1 MPNTISGFIP
11 SQEILYKYADLLVN
25 FALNSGKGVKPGEVV
40 QCNVPDI
47 AKPLALALQNVLLKA
62 GAHPMIR
69 LIPTGFDHDFFQNAN
84 DDQLTFFPTDYLK
97 ARTDLLDHNISII
110 ADVYPDELKDILPEK
125 IMKALSSKSPYMEWL
140 NLKEN
145 QGKFTWTLGLWG
157 TQAKADEVGLPLEE
171 YWQQIIEACYLD
183 KADPVAEWRQINAS
197 QEFIKKT
204 LNDMDIQWLHVQGAD
219 ADLHIQLGSDRVW
232 NGGSGRNV
240 PSFEIFTSPDWRGT
254 YGWIKFNQPVYRYG
268 QVMKDVRL
276 EFKDGLVVKAEA
288 QVGQALLSEM
298 LKTPNANKIGEYSLT
313 DKRMSRI
320 THVMAETLFD
330 ENISGPF
337 GNTHLAIGRSY
348 HDCFRG
354 NPADITAEEWAERGF
369 NHSAEHTDII
379 STTDRIVTAKLKN
392 GEEKIIYKD
401 GQFTFYDGK

>member
-1 MPNTISGFIP
+1 MSQEFIP
-11 SQEILYKYADLLVN
+11 STEILYKYADLLVN
-25 FALNSGKGVKPGEVV
+25 FALNSGNGVKPGEVV

-62 GAHPMIR
+62 GAQPMIR
-69 LIPTGFDHDFFQNAN
+69 LMPTGFDHDFFENAN
-84 DDQLTFFPTDYLK
+84 DDQLTFFPLEYMK
-97 ARTDLLDHNISII
+97 ARADLLDHNLSII
-110 ADVYPDELKDILPEK
+110 ADVYPDELKDVLPEK
-125 IMKALSSKSPYMEWL
+125 MMKALGSRRPYMEWL
-140 NLKEN
+140 NKKEN
-145 QGKFTWTLGLWG
+145 QGKFTWTLALWG
-157 TQAKADEVGLPLEE
+157 TQAKADEVGLTLEE

-183 KADPVAEWRQINAS
+183 KEDPVAEWRRINDS

-204 LNDMDIQWLHVQGAD
+204 LNDMDIQWLHIEGND
-219 ADLHIQLGSDRVW
+219 ADLHVQLGSDRVW
-232 NGGSGRNV
+232 NGGSGRNI
-240 PSFEIFTSPDWRGT
+240 PSFEIFTSPDWSGSH
-254 YGWIKFNQPVYRYG
+254 GWIRFNQPVYRYG
-268 QVMKDVRL
+268 QVMRDVRL

-288 QVGQALLSEM
+288 KVGQALLTEM
-298 LKTPNANKIGEYSLT
+298 LKTENANKMGEYSLT

-354 NPADITAEEWAERGF
+354 NPADITTEEWAERGF

-379 STTDRIVTAKLKN
+379 STTDRTVTATLKN
-392 GEEKIIYKD
+392 GEEKVIYKD